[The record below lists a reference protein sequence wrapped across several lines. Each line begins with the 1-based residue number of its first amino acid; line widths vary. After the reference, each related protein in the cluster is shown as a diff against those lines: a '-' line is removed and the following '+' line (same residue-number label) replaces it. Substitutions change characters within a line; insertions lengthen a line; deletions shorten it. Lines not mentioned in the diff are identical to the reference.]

1 MNKTLI
7 STLFIFM
14 FVFAS
19 MVQAGTWEY
28 DFTKA
33 NGDTWTKDW
42 QVIAGKFDL
51 KDGALW
57 QTTASADDNNVFSC
71 LAVTGWEIGDGTIE
85 AKVMHHGAG
94 LNDALI
100 FYRMKD
106 NDNGYASRLQL
117 DSYITIGKITAGKHA
132 HIKYT
137 ANPVV
142 AEKLYTIKIVLAGPK
157 ITVSVDDKEL
167 VTAEDT
173 FSSKGKV
180 GFGMSR
186 CAGGAS
192 LQYIKVTGTDVTG
205 LTSVD
210 SADKLAT
217 TWSEIKVSR

>member
-1 MNKTLI
+1 MNKILI
-7 STLFIFM
+7 STLFICM
-14 FVFAS
+14 LVFAT

-33 NGDTWTKDW
+33 GDAWAKDW
-42 QVIAGKFDL
+42 QVITGKFEL
-51 KDGALW
+51 KNGALW
-57 QTTASADDNNVFSC
+57 QTTASADDNNVFRC

-94 LNDALI
+94 LNDALV

-117 DSYITIGKITAGKHA
+117 DSYITVGKITAGKHA
-132 HIKYT
+132 HILFVVT
-137 ANPVV
+137 PVV
-142 AEKLYTIKIVLAGPK
+142 AEKLYTVKIVLEGNN
-157 ITVSVDDKEL
+157 ITVSVDGVEKVVVKDS
-167 VTAEDT
+167 
-173 FSSKGKV
+173 FSQKGRV

-192 LQYIKVTGTDVTG
+192 LQYIKVTGSDVTN

-210 SADKLAT
+210 PADKLAT
-217 TWSEIKVSR
+217 TWSEVKADR